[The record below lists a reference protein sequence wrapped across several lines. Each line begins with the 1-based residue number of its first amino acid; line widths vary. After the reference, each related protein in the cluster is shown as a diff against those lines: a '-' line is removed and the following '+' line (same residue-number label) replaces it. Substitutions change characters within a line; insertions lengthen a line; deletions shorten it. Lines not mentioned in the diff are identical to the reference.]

1 MQTKSGFN
9 YGYGY
14 QIFKIISKHKKEI
27 NIQEK
32 QDKNYITTI
41 ISITKNNFWQ
51 QLPGFFAC

>member
-1 MQTKSGFN
+1 MVIKNIQN
-9 YGYGY
+9 Y
-14 QIFKIISKHKKEI
+14 FKAQKIL

-51 QLPGFFAC
+51 QLPGFFAYFKL